1 MTQSPFTG
9 CQLLQ
14 RIPMKLHPSLQSVK
28 LCSYRVDRVTRD
40 TVNREIR
47 DEKVKRKK
55 VAPRKKINPILP
67 RAPTNLKKSVATH
80 PYIPGK
86 LYPCVIGD
94 RLMRTATHPPFF
106 VFIFS
111 PSPHTAVVPFLSD
124 SCLVLGAMVCK
135 GYWNLY
141 AKLNEYRIKKCLRG
155 ILEMRCQ
162 ISEVVSLWGKFEYKT
177 PRFMTLAHINS
188 YQYML

>member
-1 MTQSPFTG
+1 MTQSPLTG

-14 RIPMKLHPSLQSVK
+14 RIPRKLHPSLQSIK
-28 LCSYRVDRVTRD
+28 LCSYRVDRVTRH
-40 TVNREIR
+40 TMNIEIR
-47 DEKVKRKK
+47 DEKVKRKR
-55 VAPRKKINPILP
+55 VAPRKKNKCNSSKS
-67 RAPTNLKKSVATH
+67 TYKTEKSVTH

-86 LYPCVIGD
+86 LYPCVTGD
-94 RLMRTATHPPFF
+94 RRMRTTTHPPFF

-111 PSPHTAVVPFLSD
+111 PSLHTAVVPFLSD